1 MNVAIIGEKD
11 SGKTTFLIL
20 LYAAQ
25 IKYSDVS
32 EGEFRFYIN
41 PQSIKIISEEYNR
54 MQLGSWPSDKLIT
67 RVGGVSF
74 LYGREDSSAINSI
87 MKIFGK
93 PKSIPT
99 ITLNFSIYDFSD
111 SELSE
116 IVNSNIM
123 KFMNIS
129 KRVESLLSTR
139 VLIIIIDSSKLKR
152 TRFSQENAKKRI
164 TDQNIEAGKNSDT
177 YISNALTNISRYNR
191 DIIYPIFVFTKFDL
205 IDPRVL
211 FDLKLPK
218 KPPAINNLTNRKK
231 FAERLLTKFYPN
243 TLKMIKGDK
252 KMNYDGHCFFTKIA
266 TQKNSDGSLSPA
278 LKPKRE
284 FGYELDCSY
293 QEFNGFIEYIEN
305 ISELVENK

>member
-1 MNVAIIGEKD
+1 MNIAIIGDKD
-11 SGKTTFLIL
+11 SGKTTFLVL

-54 MQLGSWPSDKLIT
+54 MQLGNWPSDKLIT
-67 RVGGVSF
+67 RVNGVSF
-74 LYGREDSSAINSI
+74 LYGREDDSAINNI

-93 PKSIPT
+93 PKAIPT

-116 IVNSNIM
+116 IINSNTM
-123 KFMNIS
+123 TYKNIS
-129 KRVESLLSTR
+129 KKVESLLGTR
-139 VLIIIIDSSKLKR
+139 VLIITLDSSKLKR
-152 TRFSQENAKKRI
+152 SRSSQEKVKKKVA
-164 TDQNIEAGKNSDT
+164 DQNLEAGKNNDAC
-177 YISNALTNISRYNR
+177 ISNALANIYRYKR
-191 DIIYPIFVFTKFDL
+191 DKIYPIFVFTKFDL

-218 KPPAINNLTNRKK
+218 RAPAINNLANRKK
-231 FAERLLTKFYPN
+231 FAERLLTKYYPN

-252 KMNYDGHCFFTKIA
+252 KINYDGQCFFTKIA

-278 LKPKRE
+278 LRPKKE

-305 ISELVENK
+305 ISKLVENK

>member
-1 MNVAIIGEKD
+1 MNIAIIGEKD
-11 SGKTTFLIL
+11 SGKTTFLVL

-41 PQSIKIISEEYNR
+41 PKSIKIMSEEYNR
-54 MQLGSWPSDKLIT
+54 MQMGTWPSEKLIST
-67 RVGGVSF
+67 VDGISF
-74 LYGREDSSAINSI
+74 LYGREDDSAINSF

-93 PKSIPT
+93 PKSMPT
-99 ITLNFSIYDFSD
+99 ISLNFSICDFSD
-111 SELSE
+111 KELSDM
-116 IVNSNIM
+116 VNSNTM
-123 KFMNIS
+123 TFMNIS
-129 KRVESLLSTR
+129 KKVESLLGTR
-139 VLIIIIDSSKLKR
+139 VLIIILDSSKLKR
-152 TRFSQENAKKRI
+152 TRFAKEK
-164 TDQNIEAGKNSDT
+164 TKKEVEGQNKEAGKNSDG
-177 YISNALTNISRYNR
+177 YISNALINISRYNR
-191 DIIYPIFVFTKFDL
+191 DKIYPIFVFTKFDL

-218 KPPAINNLTNRKK
+218 RPPAINNLANRKK

-243 TLKMIKGDK
+243 TLKMINGDK
-252 KMNYDGHCFFTKIA
+252 EINYDGHCFFTKIA

-278 LKPKRE
+278 LKPKKE

-293 QEFNGFIEYIEN
+293 QEFNGFIEHIEN